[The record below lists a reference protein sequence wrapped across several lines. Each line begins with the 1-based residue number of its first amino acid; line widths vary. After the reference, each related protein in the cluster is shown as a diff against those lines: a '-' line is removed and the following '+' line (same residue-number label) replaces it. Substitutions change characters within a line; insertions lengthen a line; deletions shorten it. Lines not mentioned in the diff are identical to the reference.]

1 MTIVDL
7 SATRRLTFKAM
18 TAATADLGVFQ
29 LKSGSEYKNGV
40 YFPETDT
47 LVVVAPQKHRDLV
60 EFCRGSLEAVPYT
73 PADVWEW
80 GA

>member
-7 SATRRLTFKAM
+7 SNARRLTFKAM
-18 TAATADLGVFQ
+18 QNATAGLGPWQ
-29 LKSGSEYKNGV
+29 LQSGTEYKFGV
-40 YFPETDT
+40 YFPASET
-47 LVVVAPQKHRDLV
+47 LVIVAPQKHRDLV
-60 EFCRGSLEAVPYT
+60 EFCRGNIFAVPYT